1 MSQTDI
7 RRTIPVNRRTRPPH
21 QSPSSLPSSS
31 IHRRTSPSSKR
42 SFKSPSRHIKVFERC
57 NSEPTLRDTGPV
69 SSGGEDYHR
78 NMAPPDGVLLR
89 PQTCTEIFS
98 SSPDLFYRSPKK
110 IEGYNK
116 DSKVLVNVTVE
127 GSPGPIRA
135 MVKLGW
141 SVEETIKLVVSNY
154 SKEGRTPRLDE
165 GGVASSAFE
174 LHSSYFSLQCLSKS
188 ELIGDVGGRSF
199 YLRKCKNVGS
209 EEIESS
215 ECLTNSDKVL
225 VVKENAIQPPMIFL
239 PAFLSQKMHIIMRRT
254 KKLWK
259 ILGCM
264 QSS

>member
-1 MSQTDI
+1 MQFRAYSQGYRSGLQ
-7 RRTIPVNRRTRPPH
+7 RRRRL
-21 QSPSSLPSSS
+21 SSEYGASG
-31 IHRRTSPSSKR
+31 
-42 SFKSPSRHIKVFERC
+42 RC
-57 NSEPTLRDTGPV
+57 
-69 SSGGEDYHR
+69 
-78 NMAPPDGVLLR
+78 A
-89 PQTCTEIFS
+89 CAA
-98 SSPDLFYRSPKK
+98 PDLYGDLL
-110 IEGYNK
+110 GYNK